1 MKAKL
6 FIMLA
11 GIVLLAACKGR
22 GIASADSTKVEDE
35 NVKLV
40 KTADMRLKVKNVQ
53 HVAEQISKLTEQC
66 GGMVMHN
73 TSQSNV
79 INRQDILLSTD
90 SVKKL
95 TVYNTT
101 ADITIKIPSAV
112 IENFMDSL
120 NHLGTYVDERKM
132 DIEDRTLDYLS
143 EKLKAQNR
151 QSSVVLRNKIKLT
164 QRGADSILSL
174 KDDIVDK
181 KINNLKTDEAA
192 KFSTLTLNLYQ
203 SNMVQTEVVAND
215 DLALYNTS
223 LSTRIG
229 LAFSRGWFFFSE
241 LIVGVLHLWAF
252 IIAAV
257 VVWIGIRVYKRKTK
271 LDKPVS

>member
-22 GIASADSTKVEDE
+22 GIASADSTKVEDD

-53 HVAEQISKLTEQC
+53 RVAEQISKLVNEC
-66 GGMVMHN
+66 GGMVMHHDM
-73 TSQSNV
+73 QSAIVNKQ
-79 INRQDILLSTD
+79 NILLSTD

-95 TVYNTT
+95 TVFNTT
-101 ADITIKIPSAV
+101 ANITLKIPSSF
-112 IENFMDSL
+112 IEPFLDSL
-120 NHLGTYVDERKM
+120 NHLSVYVDERKM

-151 QSSVVLRNKIKLT
+151 QSSVALRNKITLT

-203 SNMVQTEVVAND
+203 NNAVHAEVVAND
-215 DLALYNTS
+215 DLASYNTS

-252 IIAAV
+252 IVAAAV
-257 VVWIGIRVYKRKTK
+257 VYMGIKVYKRKTK